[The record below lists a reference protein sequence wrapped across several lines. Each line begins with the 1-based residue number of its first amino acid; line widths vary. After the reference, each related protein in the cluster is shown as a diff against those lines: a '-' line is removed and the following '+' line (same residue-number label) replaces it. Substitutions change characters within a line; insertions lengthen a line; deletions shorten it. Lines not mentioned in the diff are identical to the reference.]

1 MSVKILTV
9 GSFQVNCYI
18 VQPEPSSNTVFVID
32 PGDEGQRIVNYLEDE
47 GLKPAAILLT
57 HAHLDHIKGCA
68 TVAKHFA
75 IKVFVPDADVTMFLS
90 DDNELAPWLYRDC
103 EFPEP
108 IALSKAPDFGFEV
121 IETPGHTLGGVCYY
135 FKTLRSLFSGDTLFR
150 LSIGRTDLPG
160 GCHNSLVRSVKENL
174 FCLPGNTVVY
184 PGHGPESSI
193 GDEKRMNSFI
203 R

>member
-9 GSFQVNCYI
+9 GAFQVNCYI
-18 VQPEPSSNTVFVID
+18 VQPNPSNNSVFVID
-32 PGDEGQRIVNYLEDE
+32 PGDEGKRVVKYLENE
-47 GLKPAAILLT
+47 GLKPAAVLLT

-68 TVAKHFA
+68 DVAKHFD
-75 IKVFVPDADVTMFLS
+75 IKVFVPDADVEMFLS

-108 IALSKAPDFGFEV
+108 VALSKAPNYGFEV
-121 IETPGHTLGGVCYY
+121 IETPGHTRGGVCYY
-135 FKTLRSLFSGDTLFR
+135 FKELSTVFTGDTLFR
-150 LSIGRTDLPG
+150 LSVGRTDLPG
-160 GCHNSLVRSVKENL
+160 GCHNTLIKSVKENL
-174 FCLPGNTVVY
+174 FCLPDNTVVY

-193 GDEKRMNSFI
+193 GDEKRMNSFV